1 MQTWRHS
8 WIWSL
13 LVTLWA
19 LVSVLL
25 AALLI
30 LLAAP
35 FLGGKRAFFRIAPY
49 WPRILFWLAGIR
61 QEVRGWEGLPEA
73 IRTGQQPVI
82 FMSNHESNLDP
93 PVLIGAIPVPAVYIS
108 KKELRLVPLVGWA
121 AAVGGTL
128 FIDRGKRERAIRSL
142 HEAALKIRHGKN
154 VVIFPEGTRTRT
166 GELGSFKKGGF
177 VLAQDA
183 GVPIVP
189 LATVGG
195 FHTLPAGSFR
205 LRPGSYIMQFGQ
217 PVHPSDYPDRTA
229 LAEELHRRIRDLVQR
244 AKEV

>member
-1 MQTWRHS
+1 M
-8 WIWSL
+8 
-13 LVTLWA
+13 TLWA

-121 AAVGGTL
+121 AAGS
-128 FIDRGKRERAIRSL
+128 IS
-142 HEAALKIRHGKN
+142 AAC
-154 VVIFPEGTRTRT
+154 
-166 GELGSFKKGGF
+166 
-177 VLAQDA
+177 
-183 GVPIVP
+183 
-189 LATVGG
+189 
-195 FHTLPAGSFR
+195 
-205 LRPGSYIMQFGQ
+205 
-217 PVHPSDYPDRTA
+217 
-229 LAEELHRRIRDLVQR
+229 
-244 AKEV
+244 